1 MQARGHEVWVDVDR
15 LSAGV
20 DWEDGIAG
28 ALSWVKDAQ
37 HDGRVLL
44 LMTPHALR
52 RPDGYCLNEIAR
64 AASSRL
70 AIFPVMVA
78 DSEPPPAI
86 VMLPFFDLR
95 DCVPSHLALDADN
108 EAWQAQMAAKI
119 HSAKCWDKLQRLF
132 ALLELV
138 RAHELECVVS
148 TVVMLTLM
156 IAVCSSRTCRRTVCL
171 RWAGS
176 RTSGCSRRTIPRWTS
191 TRIYWVRA
199 RGRGAARVVCFCT
212 AQAVSRSV

>member
-1 MQARGHEVWVDVDR
+1 VLKRSQRSNVHAVQARGHEVWVDVER

-28 ALSWVKDAQ
+28 GLTWVKDAQ

-86 VMLPFFDLR
+86 NMLPFFDLR
-95 DCVPSHLALDADN
+95 DCVPSQTALDDKS
-108 EAWQAQMAAKI
+108 ETWQEEMAAKI
-119 HSAKCWDKLQRLF
+119 HSDRCWEKLQRLF
-132 ALLELV
+132 AMLELV
-138 RAHELECVVS
+138 RAEECE
-148 TVVMLTLM
+148 
-156 IAVCSSRTCRRTVCL
+156 
-171 RWAGS
+171 
-176 RTSGCSRRTIPRWTS
+176 
-191 TRIYWVRA
+191 Y
-199 RGRGAARVVCFCT
+199 AASLGDDDASDLC
-212 AQAVSRSV
+212 AVSRHVGVRRASGGRTGKPRVVRVV